1 MNYLGII
8 YMQETRPFLSSPR
21 ASPGAENTA
30 IRSALSRLAWTGNGE
45 GWIGHAPRRRPT
57 LHPGLDSA
65 MTRRRELRG
74 LRLPAGN
81 VVFQEVRVQQAREL
95 DGDSIVEVAHDA
107 TGGLTDGN
115 WRPDLG
121 ALIGCDRSAGL
132 GDVDEA
138 AGDVDPIRAR
148 YLRAAAAAAHRVA
161 RSNNRTVV
169 GSMDVSC
176 DASTG

>member
-21 ASPGAENTA
+21 ASPGRR
-30 IRSALSRLAWTGNGE
+30 ILLFGVRFSRLAWTGNGE

-65 MTRRRELRG
+65 MTGAASSG

-95 DGDSIVEVAHDA
+95 DAFHSSS
-107 TGGLTDGN
+107 
-115 WRPDLG
+115 G
-121 ALIGCDRSAGL
+121 ARR
-132 GDVDEA
+132 DV
-138 AGDVDPIRAR
+138 V
-148 YLRAAAAAAHRVA
+148 LRW
-161 RSNNRTVV
+161 
-169 GSMDVSC
+169 
-176 DASTG
+176 

>member
-45 GWIGHAPRRRPT
+45 GWIGHAPRRRST

-148 YLRAAAAAAHRVA
+148 YLRATAAAAHRVA

-169 GSMDVSC
+169 GSMGVSC

>member
-65 MTRRRELRG
+65 MTRRRELGG

-81 VVFQEVRVQQAREL
+81 VVFQEVRVQQWCFMRRQHWLTAA
-95 DGDSIVEVAHDA
+95 VAPIWDCIC
-107 TGGLTDGN
+107 
-115 WRPDLG
+115 RV
-121 ALIGCDRSAGL
+121 S
-132 GDVDEA
+132 EA
-138 AGDVDPIRAR
+138 CIS
-148 YLRAAAAAAHRVA
+148 AAHGVPA
-161 RSNNRTVV
+161 
-169 GSMDVSC
+169 
-176 DASTG
+176 